1 MIRHFLPFDWDMTFA
16 FECPTT
22 LPAPRKNQVF
32 PDVLISCSIRLYRLR
47 RMYGTDVSDRK
58 ERTDTAAEKEVL
70 VSVCSVAGGGE
81 FFGYRHEDAVLIQH
95 ESEEWEVFG

>member
-1 MIRHFLPFDWDMTFA
+1 
-16 FECPTT
+16 
-22 LPAPRKNQVF
+22 
-32 PDVLISCSIRLYRLR
+32 
-47 RMYGTDVSDRK
+47 MYGTDVSDRK

-70 VSVCSVAGGGE
+70 VSVCSIAGGGK